1 MLPKSTAEHHF
12 PMHEHQPERTHVKT
26 KNQALR
32 WLVAIA
38 CVVAVIAG
46 LGTFKFLKI
55 RAAMAGHMSFA
66 MPPEAITTVVVQEQQ
81 WPGTLT
87 AVGTIKPVNGLTLR
101 ADLAGNVESI
111 GFHSG
116 VAVRKGD
123 LLVQQDIS
131 EEDAQLRAAQAR
143 QQLAEAN
150 LRRFKGL
157 LDKRV
162 SSQSDYD
169 ATAAEYLQ
177 AQAKCQEIKA
187 LIEKKTIRAPF
198 DGMAGIRMVNEGEYL
213 QPGQEIVPLQSMS
226 PIYANFSLP
235 QQNLADVHV
244 GSAVKVT
251 SSGAGGKV
259 FDGKVTAVNSIVD
272 EATRNV
278 LVQATLE
285 NPEGLLRPGMF
296 VGVEVILPGT
306 KSVLAI
312 PATSISYAPYGD
324 SVFVLSEMADEK
336 SGKKFTGVDQHF
348 VKLGEARG
356 DQVEILSGI
365 QAGDEI
371 ASSGIFKL
379 RPKAAVKVNNQVQP
393 PTDLAPQT
401 EDR

>member
-1 MLPKSTAEHHF
+1 MVHESIKGLEAVKSGNSAG
-12 PMHEHQPERTHVKT
+12 K
-26 KNQALR
+26 
-32 WLVAIA
+32 WIA
-38 CVVAVIAG
+38 AVIAVVAVIAG
-46 LGTFKFLKI
+46 LGAFKFFQI
-55 RAAMAGHMSFA
+55 QAAIAGHMSFA
-66 MPPEAITTVVVQEQQ
+66 MPPEAITTVVVQSQE
-81 WPGTLT
+81 WAGTLT

-111 GFHSG
+111 GFQSG

-131 EEDAQLRAAQAR
+131 EEQAQLRAAQAR

-177 AQAKCQEIKA
+177 AQAKCQEISA
-187 LIEKKTIRAPF
+187 VIEMKTIRAPF

-244 GSAVKVT
+244 GSTVKVT
-251 SSGAGGKV
+251 SSGAAGKV
-259 FDGKVTAVNSIVD
+259 FEGKVTAVNSIVD
-272 EATRNV
+272 EATRNF

-356 DQVEILSGI
+356 DQVQILSGI
-365 QAGDEI
+365 QSGDEI

>member
-1 MLPKSTAEHHF
+1 MNPKLSESSAA
-12 PMHEHQPERTHVKT
+12 KT
-26 KNQALR
+26 PGSAARK
-32 WLVAIA
+32 WIVAVA
-38 CVVAVIAG
+38 AVVAVFAG
-46 LGTFKFLKI
+46 LGAFKYFQI
-55 RAAMAGHMSFA
+55 RAAIAGHMSFA

-87 AVGTIKPVNGLTLR
+87 AVGTIKPVNGLTIR
-101 ADLAGNVESI
+101 ADLAGNVVSI
-111 GFHSG
+111 GFESG
-116 VAVRKGD
+116 AKMRKGD

-131 EEDAQLRAAQAR
+131 EEQAQLRAAQAR

-150 LRRFKGL
+150 LRRFKDL

-169 ATAAEYLQ
+169 ATAEEYLQ
-177 AQAKCQEIKA
+177 AQAKCQEISA
-187 LIEKKTIRAPF
+187 VIEKKTIRAPF
-198 DGMAGIRMVNEGEYL
+198 DGMAGIRLVNDGEYL
-213 QPGQEIVPLQSMS
+213 QPGQQIVPFQSMS

-235 QQNLADVHV
+235 QQNLADVHI
-244 GSAVKVT
+244 GSVVKVAP
-251 SSGAGGKV
+251 SGAGGKA
-259 FDGKVTAVNSIVD
+259 FEGKVTAVNSVVD
-272 EATRNV
+272 EATRNF

-285 NPEGLLRPGMF
+285 NPEGFLRPGMY
-296 VGVEVILPGT
+296 VGIEVVLPGT
-306 KSVLAI
+306 KPVLAV

-324 SVFVLSEMADEK
+324 SVFVVKEMADEK

-379 RPKAAVKVNNQVQP
+379 RPKASVKVNNQVQP
-393 PTDLAPQT
+393 PADLAPQT

>member
-1 MLPKSTAEHHF
+1 MVQESIKGLEAEKSGRSAG
-12 PMHEHQPERTHVKT
+12 K
-26 KNQALR
+26 
-32 WLVAIA
+32 WIVAVIA
-38 CVVAVIAG
+38 VVAVIAG
-46 LGTFKFLKI
+46 LGAFKFFQI
-55 RAAMAGHMSFA
+55 RAAIAGHMSFA

-111 GFHSG
+111 GFQSG
-116 VAVRKGD
+116 MAVRKGD

-131 EEDAQLRAAQAR
+131 EEQAQLRAAQAR

-177 AQAKCQEIKA
+177 AQAKCQEISA
-187 LIEKKTIRAPF
+187 VIEKKTIRAPF
-198 DGMAGIRMVNEGEYL
+198 DGMAGIRMVNDGEYL
-213 QPGQEIVPLQSMS
+213 QPGQEIVPFQSMS
-226 PIYANFSLP
+226 PIFANFTLP

-259 FDGKVTAVNSIVD
+259 FGGTVTAVNSIVD
-272 EATRNV
+272 EATRNF

-306 KSVLAI
+306 KSVLAL
-312 PATSISYAPYGD
+312 PSTSISYAPYGD
-324 SVFVLSEMADEK
+324 SVFVLSEMSDEK
-336 SGKKFTGVDQHF
+336 SGKTFTGVDQHF

-365 QAGDEI
+365 QAGDEV

>member
-1 MLPKSTAEHHF
+1 
-12 PMHEHQPERTHVKT
+12 MHNKPSESSATRTPGSAARKW
-26 KNQALR
+26 AI
-32 WLVAIA
+32 AIA

-46 LGTFKFLKI
+46 LGAFKYFQI
-55 RAAMAGHMSFA
+55 RAAMAGHMSFS

-87 AVGTIKPVNGLTLR
+87 AVGTIKPVNGLTIR
-101 ADLAGNVESI
+101 ADLAGNVVSI
-111 GFHSG
+111 GFESG
-116 VAVRKGD
+116 AKMRKGD
-123 LLVQQDIS
+123 LLVQQDVS
-131 EEDAQLRAAQAR
+131 EEQAQLRAAQAR

-169 ATAAEYLQ
+169 VTAAEYLQ
-177 AQAKCQEIKA
+177 AQAKCQEISA
-187 LIEKKTIRAPF
+187 VIEKKTIRAPF
-198 DGMAGIRMVNEGEYL
+198 DGMAGIRMVNDGEYL
-213 QPGQEIVPLQSMS
+213 QPGQQIVPFQSMS

-235 QQNLADVHV
+235 QQNLADVHI
-244 GSAVKVT
+244 GSAVKVAP
-251 SSGAGGKV
+251 SGAGGKTFV
-259 FDGKVTAVNSIVD
+259 GKVTAVNSVVD
-272 EATRNV
+272 EATRNF
-278 LVQATLE
+278 LGQATLE
-285 NPEGLLRPGMF
+285 NPEGFLRPGMY
-296 VGVEVILPGT
+296 VGVEVVLPGT
-306 KSVLAI
+306 KPVLAV

-324 SVFVLSEMADEK
+324 SVFVVKEMADEETK
-336 SGKKFTGVDQHF
+336 KKFTGVDQHF

-379 RPKAAVKVNNQVQP
+379 RPKASVKVNNQVQP
-393 PTDLAPQT
+393 PAALAPQT

>member
-1 MLPKSTAEHHF
+1 MNPKLSESSAA
-12 PMHEHQPERTHVKT
+12 KT
-26 KNQALR
+26 PGSAARK
-32 WLVAIA
+32 WIVAVA
-38 CVVAVIAG
+38 AVVAVFAG
-46 LGTFKFLKI
+46 LGAFKYFQI
-55 RAAMAGHMSFA
+55 RAAIAGHMSFA

-87 AVGTIKPVNGLTLR
+87 AVGTIKPVNGLTIR
-101 ADLAGNVESI
+101 ADLAGNVVSI
-111 GFHSG
+111 GFESG
-116 VAVRKGD
+116 AKMRKGD

-131 EEDAQLRAAQAR
+131 EEQAQLRAAQAR

-150 LRRFKGL
+150 LRRFKDL

-177 AQAKCQEIKA
+177 AQAKCQEISA
-187 LIEKKTIRAPF
+187 VIEKKTIRAPF
-198 DGMAGIRMVNEGEYL
+198 DGMAGIRLVNDGEYL
-213 QPGQEIVPLQSMS
+213 QPGQQIVPFQSMS

-235 QQNLADVHV
+235 QQNLADVHI
-244 GSAVKVT
+244 GSVVKVAP
-251 SSGAGGKV
+251 SGAGGKA
-259 FDGKVTAVNSIVD
+259 FEGKVTAVNSVVD
-272 EATRNV
+272 EATRNF

-285 NPEGLLRPGMF
+285 NPEGFLRPGMY
-296 VGVEVILPGT
+296 VGIEVVLPGT
-306 KSVLAI
+306 KPVLAV

-324 SVFVLSEMADEK
+324 SVFVVKEMADEK

-379 RPKAAVKVNNQVQP
+379 RPKASVKVNNQVQP
-393 PTDLAPQT
+393 PADLAPQT

>member
-1 MLPKSTAEHHF
+1 
-12 PMHEHQPERTHVKT
+12 
-26 KNQALR
+26 
-32 WLVAIA
+32 
-38 CVVAVIAG
+38 
-46 LGTFKFLKI
+46 
-55 RAAMAGHMSFA
+55 
-66 MPPEAITTVVVQEQQ
+66 MPPEAITTVVVQSQE

-111 GFHSG
+111 GFQSG

-131 EEDAQLRAAQAR
+131 EEQAQLRAAQAR

-177 AQAKCQEIKA
+177 AQAKCQEISA
-187 LIEKKTIRAPF
+187 VIEKKTIRAPF

-244 GSAVKVT
+244 GSTVKVT
-251 SSGAGGKV
+251 SSGAAGKV
-259 FDGKVTAVNSIVD
+259 FEGKVTAVNSIVD
-272 EATRNV
+272 EATRNF

-356 DQVEILSGI
+356 DQVQILSGI
-365 QAGDEI
+365 QSGDEI

>member
-1 MLPKSTAEHHF
+1 
-12 PMHEHQPERTHVKT
+12 MHAKPSESSAPGISGSAARK
-26 KNQALR
+26 
-32 WLVAIA
+32 WIIAIA
-38 CVVAVIAG
+38 AVVAAFAG
-46 LGTFKFLKI
+46 LGAFKYFQI
-55 RAAMAGHMSFA
+55 RAAMAGHMAFS

-81 WPGTLT
+81 WPGSLT
-87 AVGTIKPVNGLTLR
+87 AVGTIKPANGLTLR
-101 ADLAGNVESI
+101 ADLAGNVEVI
-111 GFHSG
+111 GFESG
-116 VAVRKGD
+116 VNVRKGD

-131 EEDAQLRAAQAR
+131 EEQAQLRAAQAR

-169 ATAAEYLQ
+169 STAAEYLQ
-177 AQAKCQEIKA
+177 AQAKCQEIRA
-187 LIEKKTIRAPF
+187 VIEKKTIRAGF

-235 QQNLADVHV
+235 QQNLAEVRA
-244 GSAVKVT
+244 GSVVKVT

-259 FDGKVTAVNSIVD
+259 FEGKVTAVNSIVD
-272 EATRNV
+272 EATRNF
-278 LVQATLE
+278 LVQATWE
-285 NPEGLLRPGMF
+285 NPDGLLRPGMY
-296 VGVEVILPGT
+296 VGVEVVLPGV

-324 SVFVLSEMADEK
+324 SVFVVQEMDGEK
-336 SGKKFTGVDQHF
+336 PGKKFTGVEQRF
-348 VKLGEARG
+348 VKLGEAKG
-356 DQVEILSGI
+356 DQIEIVSGI
-365 QAGDEI
+365 HAGEEI

-393 PTDLAPQT
+393 PSDLAPQT